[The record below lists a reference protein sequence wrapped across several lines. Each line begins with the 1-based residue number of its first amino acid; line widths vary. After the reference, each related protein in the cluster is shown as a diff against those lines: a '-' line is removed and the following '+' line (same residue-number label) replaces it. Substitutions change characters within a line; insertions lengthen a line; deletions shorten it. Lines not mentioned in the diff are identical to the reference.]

1 MGEIMELIRNLSVHQ
16 CVPETP
22 TQTLTASTL
31 VRSCT
36 LMHIPARARTD
47 AHKTA
52 IRIEWILKLLLTLS
66 TYDPLSITQMDTTL
80 SYWSRPLLFH
90 FFVALVVFHLVTSP
104 LICIALLM
112 VSVAIDGTINQRPRL
127 EIITTETNWAH
138 TPRPW
143 KPQMSSLGMIH
154 TPSDMHNRC
163 PLAQVH
169 LLGISGRQCVYV
181 CVWDTVWVTRAVM
194 ESLPW
199 CEVIGPFQ
207 VPSSV

>member
-80 SYWSRPLLFH
+80 SY
-90 FFVALVVFHLVTSP
+90 
-104 LICIALLM
+104 
-112 VSVAIDGTINQRPRL
+112 
-127 EIITTETNWAH
+127 
-138 TPRPW
+138 
-143 KPQMSSLGMIH
+143 
-154 TPSDMHNRC
+154 
-163 PLAQVH
+163 
-169 LLGISGRQCVYV
+169 
-181 CVWDTVWVTRAVM
+181 
-194 ESLPW
+194 
-199 CEVIGPFQ
+199 
-207 VPSSV
+207 